1 MFFKILKKQKG
12 DLECLFAIFF
22 SKNRIILPKIRTL
35 KNIRVSLLVS
45 RLQKIAKS
53 FVFYRKIA
61 IFDFPESGEK
71 FRKTALNSNLWYL
84 LKAYI

>member
-1 MFFKILKKQKG
+1 MPFC
-12 DLECLFAIFF
+12 DLF
-22 SKNRIILPKIRTL
+22 SKNHIRLPKIRTL
-35 KNIRVSLLVS
+35 KNIGVSLLVS

-71 FRKTALNSNLWYL
+71 FRKTALNLNLWYL
-84 LKAYI
+84 LKAYF

>member
-1 MFFKILKKQKG
+1 MPFC
-12 DLECLFAIFF
+12 DLF
-22 SKNRIILPKIRTL
+22 SKNHIGTPKIRTM
-35 KNIRVSLLVS
+35 KNIEVSLLVS

-61 IFDFPESGEK
+61 IFDFPKSGEK

-84 LKAYI
+84 LKAYF